1 MNKGMWG
8 EGCQEGKGRLLP
20 ACQCRDGGRGRAE
33 PTSPTSRA
41 FGASC
46 LLRLRGRLRQEEP
59 GNSGRVPPLPP
70 CDPARPCASQG
81 EPLCPEW
88 GSNSSSALL
97 LPGLRVRGANTALS
111 EEALGEAKGLC
122 ESAVGVA
129 AGCSPTVYPPP
140 RVT

>member
-1 MNKGMWG
+1 MWG

-33 PTSPTSRA
+33 LTSPTSRA

-59 GNSGRVPPLPP
+59 GNSGRVPPLPR